1 MAKKKS
7 EVTAP
12 PTKQLEI
19 RYVPLSAA
27 RRWERNPKLHNLD
40 EIIAAIQKYGFQD
53 PPAWDATLNNGEG
66 GLKHGNG
73 RTEALEVMFNRQMP
87 VPDGIVE
94 QDGEWHLP
102 IVFGNDLPNENVAM
116 AYALDHN
123 NLTLLGGS
131 LSPMQASK
139 MYDQRDYA
147 ALSAELIRVKAHP
160 VTVSPE
166 DARALARGILG
177 REVTGEPAYQDGNV
191 EEDAHEK
198 LEKIN
203 TVRLTIGSIQ
213 WDVDIERF
221 KEWNARL
228 AERHDYD
235 QLAIIKD
242 LQSRLGTSASSAQAL
257 PVEEIA
263 ADKMEDDFDDF

>member
-1 MAKKKS
+1 MARKKP

-12 PTKQLEI
+12 NSKQLEI

-53 PPAWDATLNNGEG
+53 PPAWDGTLNNGEG

-87 VPDGIVE
+87 VPDGIIE

-147 ALSAELIRVKAHP
+147 ALSAELIRVKAEP

-166 DARALARGILG
+166 DAKALARGILG
-177 REVTGEPAYQDGNV
+177 REVTGAPAYEETDP
-191 EEDAHEK
+191 EEDVHEK

-213 WDVDIERF
+213 WDVGVERF
-221 KEWNARL
+221 KSWNAEL
-228 AERHDYD
+228 AETHDYD

-242 LQSRLGTSASSAQAL
+242 LQSRLGLPANELASN
-257 PVEEIA
+257 E
-263 ADKMEDDFDDF
+263 MEDDFDDF

>member
-19 RYVPLSAA
+19 RYVPLTAA

-94 QDGEWHLP
+94 QDGEWTMP

-116 AYALDHN
+116 AYAIDHN

-147 ALSAELIRVKAHP
+147 ALSAELIRIKAEP

-166 DARALARGILG
+166 DAKALARGILG
-177 REVTGEPAYQDGNV
+177 REVTGEPVQGYDDD
-191 EEDAHEK
+191 EEDADRQ

-213 WDVDIERF
+213 WDVGIERF

-228 AERHDYD
+228 AETHDYD

-242 LQSRLGTSASSAQAL
+242 LQSRLGL
-257 PVEEIA
+257 PVEEMA
-263 ADKMEDDFDDF
+263 ADEMEDDFDDF

>member
-12 PTKQLEI
+12 NSKQLEI

-73 RTEALEVMFNRQMP
+73 RTEALEVMFNRKMP

-94 QDGEWHLP
+94 QDGEWYMP

-147 ALSAELIRVKAHP
+147 ALSAELIRIKAEP

-166 DARALARGILG
+166 DAKALARDILG
-177 REVTGEPAYQDGNV
+177 REVTGVPAYEEADP
-191 EEDAHEK
+191 EEDVHEK

-213 WDVDIERF
+213 WDIGIERF

-228 AERHDYD
+228 AEMHDYD
-235 QLAIIKD
+235 RLAIIKD
-242 LQSRLGTSASSAQAL
+242 LQSRLGL
-257 PVEEIA
+257 PVEEMA
-263 ADKMEDDFDDF
+263 ADEMEDDFDDF

>member
-1 MAKKKS
+1 M
-7 EVTAP
+7 TAP
-12 PTKQLEI
+12 NSKQLEI
-19 RYVPLSAA
+19 QYVPLSAA

-53 PPAWDATLNNGEG
+53 PPAWDATLNDGQG

-147 ALSAELIRVKAHP
+147 ALSAELIRIKAGP
-160 VTVSPE
+160 VTISPE

-177 REVTGEPAYQDGNV
+177 REVIGEPVQGYDD
-191 EEDAHEK
+191 EEDADRQ

-213 WDVDIERF
+213 WDVGIERF
-221 KEWNARL
+221 KVWNARL
-228 AERHDYD
+228 AEMHYYD
-235 QLAIIKD
+235 QLAIIKE
-242 LQSRLGTSASSAQAL
+242 LQSRLGL
-257 PVEEIA
+257 PVEEPVPSKVEGMA
-263 ADKMEDDFDDF
+263 ADEMEDDFDDF